1 MITAASLSG
10 DGKTT
15 FGSNATITGGVAAG
29 IINVTGLL
37 TANVTGGTVSV
48 GTLTGNLSGGNVTV
62 TGLLTGNVTSGA
74 GTISAGSMTGNVGSS
89 VTVTGLLT
97 GNITAG
103 TNSFGSLSS
112 TTVSGGTNTVTGSA
126 AIATISGGTNALG
139 GDATITTFNS
149 TSGSTTVTGVAT
161 ITTLTDGTI
170 NLNGATSSITTLN
183 GGTIAL
189 GSTALTVSNGSYAGG
204 LSGSN
209 GSLIKNS
216 SGTLTLLG
224 ANTYAGATT
233 VSAGVLAISHATA
246 LGSDA
251 AGTTVADGAELRV
264 LGGITVAT
272 EALTLNGSGVSTNG
286 ALRNFSGDNTVASA
300 IALASAARIVSTA
313 GTLTL
318 TGGVTGADKN
328 LTFGGNG
335 NTTISSTG
343 LSLGTGSLTKTG
355 TGLLLLSVANTYS
368 GGTTIS
374 GGSIKIGVTD
384 ALGSGA
390 VNVGGVGTLD
400 LNNLTISNAIVL
412 ADGATLTGG
421 SLPATSVPTS
431 GKLDIIITGSSDLEK
446 NDSGRLELTA
456 ASTYTGA
463 TKAAGGTVA
472 VSDFGN
478 GSSASPLGV
487 TALTD
492 PSKLVLSAGATLEF
506 TGTTATSTARSFTV
520 SGSAGIAAGTG
531 AAALTFTEDAK
542 IALSGATP
550 ELKLIANNSG
560 TNVFRASLSD
570 DDITAGR
577 GLKTLTIDGA
587 GVWVIGGNVNR
598 FKQDIR
604 VDVAGGTIALESGAL
619 PATAVIAI
627 SDGAKLRWEAGN
639 TNDLSSNLSI
649 TAGATAKLDLG
660 NNNVVFNAAPTVAT
674 GSGSTVTIEKQGS
687 GSLKIAT
694 GVNAGTVNVS
704 LPANS
709 GLLTVNGSVGNVS
722 LGTGSTLG
730 GSGTVGNVTAGSGA
744 VISPGNSPGTLG
756 GTTIRMDGGSIY
768 EWQVQDAKETTINP
782 GYDKLALSGNLD
794 LTNASAGNRV
804 TLKVIS
810 LAGNGNGTTPGN
822 PLNFDAPAGASSIRV
837 FNFATVGGTVLLNSG
852 ANISDV
858 FTINVD
864 QFTYT
869 DGSSSNAGLWS
880 INWNSGS
887 GLITVTAVPEPST
900 YGLGLGA
907 LALAAAAIRR
917 RKLKAKAQA

>member
-1 MITAASLSG
+1 M
-10 DGKTT
+10 
-15 FGSNATITGGVAAG
+15 AT
-29 IINVTGLL
+29 L
-37 TANVTGGTVSV
+37 
-48 GTLTGNLSGGNVTV
+48 
-62 TGLLTGNVTSGA
+62 
-74 GTISAGSMTGNVGSS
+74 
-89 VTVTGLLT
+89 
-97 GNITAG
+97 
-103 TNSFGSLSS
+103 
-112 TTVSGGTNTVTGSA
+112 TTVS
-126 AIATISGGTNALG
+126 
-139 GDATITTFNS
+139 
-149 TSGSTTVTGVAT
+149 
-161 ITTLTDGTI
+161 DGTL

-189 GSTALTVSNGSYAGG
+189 GSTALTVSDGSYAGG

-216 SGTLTLLG
+216 SGTLTLSG

-233 VSAGVLAISHATA
+233 VSTGVLAISHAAA

-286 ALRNFSGDNTVASA
+286 ALRNFSGDNTIAGA
-300 IALASAARIVSTA
+300 ITLASAARIVTTA

-328 LTFGGNG
+328 LTFGGSG
-335 NTTISSTG
+335 NTTISTTG

-374 GGSIKIGVTD
+374 GGSIKIGVTG

-400 LNNLTISNAIVL
+400 LNNLTIANSIVL
-412 ADGATLTGG
+412 AAGATLTGG
-421 SLPATSVPTS
+421 SIAVGPLTPT
-431 GKLDIIITGSSDLEK
+431 TGTLAVELTGTQPLEK
-446 NDSGRLELTA
+446 TDSGRLELTGA
-456 ASTYTGA
+456 NTFTGA
-463 TKAAGGTVA
+463 TSVTGGGTVA

-531 AAALTFTEDAK
+531 AAALTFTSDAK
-542 IALSGATP
+542 IALSGAAP
-550 ELKLIANNSG
+550 ELKLVANNSG

-604 VDVAGGTIALESGAL
+604 VDVAGGTIGLESGAL

-627 SDGAKLRWEAGN
+627 ADGAKLRWEAGN

-660 NNNVVFNAAPTVAT
+660 NNNIVFNAAPTVAT

-730 GSGTVGNVTAGSGA
+730 GSGTVGNVTAGLGA
-744 VISPGNSPGTLG
+744 ILSPGNSPGTLG
-756 GTTIRMDGGSIY
+756 GSTIRLDGGSIY
-768 EWQVQDAKETTINP
+768 EWQVQDAKELTVIP
-782 GYDKLALSGNLD
+782 GYDKLTLTGNLD
-794 LTNASAGNRV
+794 LTHASAGNRV

-810 LAGNGNGTTPGN
+810 LAGNGNGTALGD

-852 ANISDV
+852 ENISDV
-858 FTINVD
+858 FTINVN

-880 INWNSGS
+880 INWNAGT
-887 GLITVTAVPEPST
+887 GLITLTAVPEPST

-917 RKLKAKAQA
+917 RKQKAKVQA